1 MIEAIDED
9 NPYSLETAAAF
20 HKFVKNNNNFSI
32 FIKVFQRAVM
42 QII

>member
-20 HKFVKNNNNFSI
+20 HKYVTKIVLMEYFYLFDI
-32 FIKVFQRAVM
+32 EF
-42 QII
+42 